1 MIQGLMY
8 KYSNSLSRSEVST
21 KNAIVFFHQETDSF
35 GLNQIVIGTPVFA
48 AVALL
53 AFTNTNT
60 NTSTSTNAP
69 GLRRLSDISSIVE
82 QMVLPL
88 TK

>member
-1 MIQGLMY
+1 MACRAA
-8 KYSNSLSRSEVST
+8 KSRRKTRSY
-21 KNAIVFFHQETDSF
+21 FFHQETESF

-53 AFTNTNT
+53 AFTNT
-60 NTSTSTNAP
+60 STNAEAD
-69 GLRRLSDISSIVE
+69 GLRRLPDISSIVE

-88 TK
+88 TR